1 MEKLHWTLVSI
12 KNLIFKVGYFMVSPF
27 TEAKNTLLFLWVLK
41 RNAYQTRSRNIER
54 TDPILCDVDICIF
67 PEPHQQDQLSH
78 CTPLQSIRIVR
89 MGLLALWFTYSGT
102 WEGISQTHIWLP
114 KTSILRPNYAKD
126 LPLPVFSNTFQLGLF
141 TRLNSF
147 FTVCHIWGATRTCL
161 RFCCIVQLAM
171 GLLPFI
177 SVWSI
182 RCFRFLF

>member
-67 PEPHQQDQLSH
+67 PEPHQQDYLIVPHYSLLVLYARAYWL
-78 CTPLQSIRIVR
+78 CGLPIRGR
-89 MGLLALWFTYSGT
+89 GN
-102 WEGISQTHIWLP
+102 GISQTHIWLP
-114 KTSILRPNYAKD
+114 KTSILRPKYAKD
-126 LPLPVFSNTFQLGLF
+126 LPLPVFGNTFQLGLF